1 MSDHLIEEPKLD
13 VGVLRQAVQEEYAE
27 GPAFGA
33 ALLAGV
39 AAGAYGSVEEATSV
53 VELREEVTEPDPERS
68 KAYEETLRYVP
79 LPIPRNEEDHEPPD
93 GSRHE
98 ELASAQLIE
107 RHQHDRT

>member
-68 KAYEETLRYVP
+68 KAYEELYGTYHSLYP
-79 LPIPRNEEDHEPPD
+79 ATKKTM
-93 GSRHE
+93 SRLTD
-98 ELASAQLIE
+98 LATRS
-107 RHQHDRT
+107 